1 MHELE
6 NMLATEMQSR
16 NLKFYIDMKDVSD
29 VKIICDKLRLNQILL
44 NLLSNAMK
52 FTTSGGR
59 IDVRVIERMEKDS
72 DEAIYE
78 FHVKDT
84 GIGMSEEFQRHLF
97 EPFEREQSS
106 TVSGIQG
113 TGLGMTI
120 TKNIV
125 EMMSGIISVT
135 SKKDVGTEFTVKLP
149 LKKVSERLEETVLRD
164 EEENTPAAK
173 TSIEG
178 KRILLVEDNDLNR
191 EIAAEI
197 LDEEGMLIEE
207 AEDGSIA
214 LDKLLEKGPGYYSLV
229 LMDIQMPVMDG
240 YTATQ
245 AIRSFENKELAN
257 IPVNSDDGECFRGR

>member
-1 MHELE
+1 MERLLLPGNHLLSLINDVLDMSRIESGRIHLEETECNLSDVMHELE

-173 TSIEG
+173 
-178 KRILLVEDNDLNR
+178 
-191 EIAAEI
+191 
-197 LDEEGMLIEE
+197 
-207 AEDGSIA
+207 
-214 LDKLLEKGPGYYSLV
+214 
-229 LMDIQMPVMDG
+229 
-240 YTATQ
+240 
-245 AIRSFENKELAN
+245 N
-257 IPVNSDDGECFRGR
+257 IHRR